1 MKTSQ
6 DNVELFPYESFGVR
20 LEHINEKRICWFK
33 DDYDL
38 QKYLER
44 YKLGLYLER
53 YKLDSKTVKIDYR
66 DGEPTKPSE
75 KRKRSVEQKP
85 EPKSKGSTGT
95 VRKRKPS
102 VDSTRN
108 TTSPTKRKK

>member
-33 DDYDL
+33 DDYEL

-44 YKLGLYLER
+44 YKLDKR
-53 YKLDSKTVKIDYR
+53 TIKLDYR
-66 DGEPTKPSE
+66 DGEPTQPSE

-85 EPKSKGSTGT
+85 EPKSKGSAGA
-95 VRKRKPS
+95 VRKRKSS
-102 VDSTRN
+102 VDPPRN
-108 TTSPTKRKK
+108 TTGTTKRKK